1 MPTSAQAQPATAATS
16 QLTEANHFELSNGSL
31 SITYT
36 ASDLLGRPHL
46 SYQDGKQTRTYIGDQ
61 IQQEETALG
70 QLLSVA
76 DVAVDFITQRFTL
89 VLPTVMVEL
98 GKAEK
103 LSTFV
108 VFENGGQVA
117 RPPQPGPVETYSV
130 KSLRGKASLV
140 LN

>member
-1 MPTSAQAQPATAATS
+1 MPSQSQAKPAAP
-16 QLTEANHFELSNGSL
+16 QLTEANHYELSNGSL

-36 ASDLLGRPHL
+36 ATDLLGRPHL
-46 SYQDGKQTRTYIGDQ
+46 SYQDGKQTRNYVGDQ

-70 QLLSVA
+70 RLLSVA
-76 DVAVDFITQRFTL
+76 DVAVDFITHRFTL
-89 VLPTVMVEL
+89 VLPKVLVTP

-108 VFENGGQVA
+108 VFENGGQVG

-130 KSLRGKASLV
+130 KSLSGKANLIV
-140 LN
+140 N

>member
-1 MPTSAQAQPATAATS
+1 MRFRRQYVFSA
-16 QLTEANHFELSNGSL
+16 HHSL
-31 SITYT
+31 
-36 ASDLLGRPHL
+36 
-46 SYQDGKQTRTYIGDQ
+46 
-61 IQQEETALG
+61 
-70 QLLSVA
+70 
-76 DVAVDFITQRFTL
+76 
-89 VLPTVMVEL
+89 VEL

-117 RPPQPGPVETYSV
+117 RPPLPGPVETYSV

>member
-1 MPTSAQAQPATAATS
+1 MPTSAQAQPATAATP

-31 SITYT
+31 NITYT

-61 IQQEETALG
+61 IRQEETTLG

-76 DVAVDFITQRFTL
+76 DVAVDFVTQRFTL
-89 VLPTVMVEL
+89 VLPKVLVAL

-130 KSLRGKASLV
+130 KNLRGKASLV